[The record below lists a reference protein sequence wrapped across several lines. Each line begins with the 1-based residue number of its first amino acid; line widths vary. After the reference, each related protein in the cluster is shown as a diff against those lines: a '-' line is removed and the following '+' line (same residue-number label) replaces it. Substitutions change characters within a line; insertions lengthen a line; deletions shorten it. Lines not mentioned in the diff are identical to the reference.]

1 MVKTHK
7 LFNASILTCPLEED
21 MDIIVVP
28 INPCE
33 REDYDKEELFK
44 KANQFYEDWFVNE
57 KDDELLAQDKYTFAV
72 LDRILR
78 GQCDL
83 IRSNHQNVILCHSEK
98 PGRTTA

>member
-7 LFNASILTCPLEED
+7 LFNAAILTCPLEED

-44 KANQFYEDWFVNE
+44 KANQFYEDWFANE
-57 KDDELLAQDKYTFAV
+57 KDDIGDSTLPDYVEEKMNQAGYILKYHYKMYPNLSMDR
-72 LDRILR
+72 LDAL
-78 GQCDL
+78 
-83 IRSNHQNVILCHSEK
+83 V
-98 PGRTTA
+98 